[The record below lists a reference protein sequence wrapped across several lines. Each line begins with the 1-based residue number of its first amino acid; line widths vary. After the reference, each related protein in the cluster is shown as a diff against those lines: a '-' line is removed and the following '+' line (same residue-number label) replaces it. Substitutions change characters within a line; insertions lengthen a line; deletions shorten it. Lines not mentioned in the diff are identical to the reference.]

1 MVLGRVHLESRLIP
15 DCFHGH
21 FCLGA
26 GVVDPQHGDCQQPSV
41 PPSIRISLSRIDKGF
56 CLILDDLEK
65 NYYESGKNSETRQQG
80 RERRLNGRIRMLV
93 CTKNA
98 VIEGIKPN
106 RVLRILRLDCVESHR
121 PKRAR
126 MQKDRFALA
135 SL

>member
-1 MVLGRVHLESRLIP
+1 MRP
-15 DCFHGH
+15 
-21 FCLGA
+21 
-26 GVVDPQHGDCQQPSV
+26 
-41 PPSIRISLSRIDKGF
+41 
-56 CLILDDLEK
+56 EK
-65 NYYESGKNSETRQQG
+65 TVKLANKG